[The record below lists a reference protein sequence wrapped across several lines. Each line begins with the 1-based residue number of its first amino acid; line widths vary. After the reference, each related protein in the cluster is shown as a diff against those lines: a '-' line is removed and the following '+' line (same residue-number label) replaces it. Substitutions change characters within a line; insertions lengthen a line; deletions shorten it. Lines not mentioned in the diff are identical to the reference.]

1 MVVRF
6 TSIDLYHEAFMPR
19 YAAVDI
25 GSNSIRLL
33 VADCSLRNGTP
44 QITRLAED
52 RQVVR
57 LGSTVFKSGA
67 VEAQVMDEVCAVL
80 RRFQETWRK
89 HDVFGVRAVATSATR
104 DASNQAEF
112 VTRASDAVGAPIETI
127 SGQEEARLIHL
138 GVQTV
143 WPQSR
148 QQVLMVDVGGG
159 SAELIASENGVYRDG
174 YSRPLGAV
182 RLTEVF
188 LKKDPPTENQVRE
201 LEEYIEEKLT
211 LPLRYLGGRRY
222 DRVIATS
229 ASAAAVVCAANR
241 IARTNREAADRK
253 KATAAQVRKLYRDLV
268 TKGVAERRKIPGI
281 GPRRA
286 EIILPGAAVF
296 WKVLE
301 RFGQEAMFYSVAGVR
316 DGIIADLTLRG
327 VGRENVRLSGEQRRA
342 VEALARKFGVGTKH
356 AKKVSEHALTLF
368 EGLSPL
374 HSLAPSYGKLLE
386 AASYLRDAG
395 HYVSDTGHHKHSH
408 YLVRNSDLAGF
419 TDGERSFI
427 ALLCRYHRKAMPAA
441 RHLEFQSLD
450 VEQRR
455 ALMMLI
461 PILRLADALDRSRE
475 QHVQAVEVEI
485 AGETIRLRLTS
496 ERDVSLERWAAE
508 SNAETVRVVYGRS
521 LSLAGSR

>member
-6 TSIDLYHEAFMPR
+6 TCIDLYHEALMPR

-33 VADCSLRNGTP
+33 VADCVLSNGLP
-44 QITRLAED
+44 RIARIAED

-57 LGSTVFKSGA
+57 LGSTVFKSGS
-67 VEAQVMDEVCAVL
+67 VEAPVMDEVCAVL
-80 RRFQETWRK
+80 RRFQDTWRK
-89 HDVFGVRAVATSATR
+89 HEVLGVRAVATSATR

-112 VTRASDAVGAPIETI
+112 VTRAADALGASIETI

-143 WPQSR
+143 WPQPK

-159 SAELIASENGVYRDG
+159 SAELIASESGVYRDG

-188 LKKDPPTENQVRE
+188 LKKDPPTEKQVRE
-201 LEEYIEEKLT
+201 LEEYIEEKLA
-211 LPLRYLGGRRY
+211 LPLQRLGGRRY

-241 IARTNREAADRK
+241 IARTNREAADRM
-253 KATAAQVRKLYRDLV
+253 KATVSQVRKLYRELV
-268 TKGVAERRKIPGI
+268 TRSVAERRKVAGI

-286 EIILPGAAVF
+286 EIIVPGAAVF

-301 RFGQEAMFYSVAGVR
+301 RFGLESMHYSMAGVR

-327 VGRENVRLSGEQRRA
+327 VGRANIRLSGEQRRA
-342 VEALARKFGVGTKH
+342 VEALARKFGVATRH
-356 AKKVSEHALTLF
+356 AKKVAEHALNLF
-368 EGLSPL
+368 EALSPL
-374 HSLAPSYGKLLE
+374 HSLAPSFGKLLE

-408 YLVRNSDLAGF
+408 YLIRNSDLAGF
-419 TDGERSFI
+419 TDAERSFV
-427 ALLCRYHRKAMPAA
+427 ALLCRYHRKTMPTA
-441 RHLEFQSLD
+441 RHLEFQALD
-450 VEQRR
+450 AEQRR
-455 ALMMLI
+455 ALVMLT
-461 PILRLADALDRSRE
+461 PLLRLADALDRSRE
-475 QHVQAVEVEI
+475 QHVQGIEVEMD
-485 AGETIRLRLTS
+485 GEAIRMRLQS
-496 ERDVSLERWAAE
+496 HRDVSLEQWAAE
-508 SNAETVRVVYGRS
+508 ANAEIFRSVYGRN
-521 LSLAGSR
+521 LMLTVGR

>member
-1 MVVRF
+1 M
-6 TSIDLYHEAFMPR
+6 
-19 YAAVDI
+19 
-25 GSNSIRLL
+25 
-33 VADCSLRNGTP
+33 ADCSIRNGVP

-57 LGSTVFKSGA
+57 LGATVFKSGA
-67 VEAQVMDEVCAVL
+67 VEAAAMDEVCGVL

-89 HDVFGVRAVATSATR
+89 HDVLGVRAVATSATR

-143 WPQSR
+143 WPQPR

-159 SAELIASENGVYRDG
+159 SAELIASEGGVYREG

-188 LKKDPPTENQVRE
+188 LKKDPPSEKQVKE

-211 LPLRYLGGRRY
+211 LPLRRLGGRRY

-253 KATAAQVRKLYRDLV
+253 KATVGQVRKLYRELIER
-268 TKGVAERRKIPGI
+268 GIAERRRIPGI

-286 EIILPGAAVF
+286 EIIVPGAAVF

-301 RFGQEAMFYSVAGVR
+301 RFGQEAMYYS
-316 DGIIADLTLRG
+316 I
-327 VGRENVRLSGEQRRA
+327 
-342 VEALARKFGVGTKH
+342 
-356 AKKVSEHALTLF
+356 
-368 EGLSPL
+368 
-374 HSLAPSYGKLLE
+374 
-386 AASYLRDAG
+386 
-395 HYVSDTGHHKHSH
+395 
-408 YLVRNSDLAGF
+408 
-419 TDGERSFI
+419 
-427 ALLCRYHRKAMPAA
+427 
-441 RHLEFQSLD
+441 
-450 VEQRR
+450 
-455 ALMMLI
+455 
-461 PILRLADALDRSRE
+461 
-475 QHVQAVEVEI
+475 
-485 AGETIRLRLTS
+485 
-496 ERDVSLERWAAE
+496 
-508 SNAETVRVVYGRS
+508 
-521 LSLAGSR
+521 